1 MVLRVTDSNEDFG
14 IGTIVVSL
22 EHFGMKE
29 YHPLIASKQWT
40 CVYLDLT
47 EKTPRGKVTQLLQ
60 RTKIIP
66 VFDKDNV
73 TPRVLQLLCE
83 IVPDYTGKL
92 RSSYVNDKETFNTI
106 IDRLITERWS

>member
-40 CVYLDLT
+40 CVYLD
-47 EKTPRGKVTQLLQ
+47 
-60 RTKIIP
+60 
-66 VFDKDNV
+66 
-73 TPRVLQLLCE
+73 
-83 IVPDYTGKL
+83 
-92 RSSYVNDKETFNTI
+92 
-106 IDRLITERWS
+106 